1 MNKLASF
8 FILMSI
14 SAATYAASVVTC
26 QPLPK
31 SAKDFNVNDYNNCI
45 TSVYQCPKTGP
56 YYDNTCVTKAADQ
69 NPTCKSVSA
78 IAKAVNASITQ
89 LSFSPMDAYNVV
101 TVTYPADGQVQNYI
115 LSPKGCLVNTI
126 VDPRKL
132 SKDLNSQYTEKELM
146 IVNTELP
153 TAKKHDDGTETFS
166 VLLRVT
172 EDCLACNVLGWA
184 NVIFTFDPNGN
195 LTDTTLKHFSPE
207 PIIGMNSEN
216 THKHSN

>member
-1 MNKLASF
+1 MNKLITLLLATSF
-8 FILMSI
+8 ST
-14 SAATYAASVVTC
+14 AVYAASPVVC

-31 SAKDFNVNDYNNCI
+31 DAKDFNVNDYNNCI
-45 TSVYQCPKTGP
+45 TSVYQCPKNGP
-56 YYDNTCVTKAADQ
+56 FYDNTCVEKAAAQ
-69 NPTCKSVSA
+69 NSTCKSVSA

-89 LSFSPMDAYNVV
+89 LSFSPVDNYNIV

-115 LSPKGCLVNTI
+115 LSPKGCLVDTV

-132 SKDLNSQYTEKELM
+132 SKNLNSQYSTKELM

-153 TAKKHDDGTETFS
+153 TGKKHDDGSETFS

-184 NVIFTFDPNGN
+184 NVIFTFDSAGN
-195 LTDTTLKHFSPE
+195 LLSTTLKHFSPE
-207 PIIGMNSEN
+207 PIIGMNTED
-216 THKHSN
+216 THTHN